1 MGVVHVLTGPD
12 HLSVSKLSSLPLLLL
27 RLSLVFPFSFVP
39 FESQHCHFL
48 HNHTQA
54 LATLSSSSSSV
65 SKCYLFGL
73 GARWGIGHSTGLM
86 LVGGFFI
93 LKDVLQNN
101 HDDNESDDSDGK
113 RLEIPDAVTHL
124 FESFVGIFM
133 LTLGFYGIY
142 EARKIRYNG
151 YTVVDR
157 SSSSSSSS
165 SNENT
170 GEGDDVFVNDPIS
183 NNNNNN
189 KLRPLEVEATEIDS
203 HSDDGYGGDSG
214 GPHRRQDYTEPDDDL
229 EEFRYNIQVMF
240 GTVSTEETANANEA
254 SGGDGFNNN
263 NHRHSHNHDHSNSSF
278 LACCAGIFHGL
289 AGPGGV
295 LGVVPAIQLHDPLLA
310 ICYLLSFCTTS
321 IITMGTFSSAYG
333 TFTTSLAR
341 CISSKPNNNKKERS
355 SRILTTTATSEK
367 NSDDDDDRDDLEVS
381 SLVIVEFWIR
391 CVSASM
397 SLLVGVT
404 WLVLLA
410 MGKLED
416 IMGRR

>member
-1 MGVVHVLTGPD
+1 MATAIHLVWTGIAMGVVHVLTGPD
-12 HLSVSKLSSLPLLLL
+12 HLS
-27 RLSLVFPFSFVP
+27 
-39 FESQHCHFL
+39 
-48 HNHTQA
+48 A
-54 LATLSSSSSSV
+54 LATLSSSSSSSYPQV

-93 LKDVLQNN
+93 MKDVLQNN

-142 EARKIRYNG
+142 EARKIRYNE
-151 YTVVDR
+151 YT
-157 SSSSSSSS
+157 
-165 SNENT
+165 
-170 GEGDDVFVNDPIS
+170 GDDVFVNDPIS
-183 NNNNNN
+183 NNNNNNN

-229 EEFRYNIQVMF
+229 EEFR
-240 GTVSTEETANANEA
+240 
-254 SGGDGFNNN
+254 
-263 NHRHSHNHDHSNSSF
+263 HNHDHTNSSF

-295 LGVVPAIQLHDPLLA
+295 LGVVPAIQLHDPRLA

-341 CISSKPNNNKKERS
+341 
-355 SRILTTTATSEK
+355 
-367 NSDDDDDRDDLEVS
+367 DDDDDDCDDLEVS
-381 SLVIVEFWIR
+381 SLMIVEFWIR